1 MTETKDTRNKKQENK
16 GGFGW
21 LKVVGVLGAGL
32 LIVFG
37 SFQNVW
43 RTLKMLWKNRDN

>member
-1 MTETKDTRNKKQENK
+1 MAKKQDTQNKKKEN
-16 GGFGW
+16 GGSFAW

-32 LIVFG
+32 LVVFG

-43 RTLKMLWKNRDN
+43 RTLKMLWKNRGN